1 MSCSVRALMAALA
14 AAAFGL
20 GCSNSPVVGTSDSG
34 SGTSCTPDCGA
45 GSTCSNGQCISDD
58 AGVAAEDA
66 GGGQGSED
74 GGAAAQDAGG
84 GQGGGD
90 GGTTAQDGGGGQ
102 GSDDGGSPS
111 ADGGIQPCKALSSKA
126 KRQSL
131 DIFIML
137 DRSSSMNESV
147 TSGGTRWSAVT
158 ASLNSFLGQTGM
170 EGISI
175 GLQYFPLG
183 TGDQRCEVA
192 NYSTPAV
199 EIAAIAQSGSMIS
212 SSMAGQS
219 LGSGTPTSAALTGA
233 IEHAKAWATAH
244 TEDAVVVVL
253 ATDGEPHDCDT
264 NIDNIAAIAAAG
276 ADATPKVLTFVIGV
290 GPSLDN
296 LNAIAKGGGTTSA
309 YLVTGDVSAQ
319 FLAALNG
326 IRGATTGCTYLLEDP
341 AGQLLDPTK
350 VNVEYKQG
358 GTTGV
363 GLLQVQGQSSCA
375 DNLDAWYYD
384 DPMTPS
390 KILICPATCAKIQ
403 QDVSAEVNV
412 LLGCK
417 TNSGP
422 N

>member
-14 AAAFGL
+14 AAAIGL
-20 GCSNSPVVGTSDSG
+20 GCSNSPVGGASDSG
-34 SGTSCTPDCGA
+34 SETSCTPACGA
-45 GSTCSNGQCISDD
+45 GSTCSNGQCTSDD
-58 AGVAAEDA
+58 GGAAVQDA

-84 GQGGGD
+84 GQGGDD
-90 GGTTAQDGGGGQ
+90 GGTAAQDGGGGQ

-111 ADGGIQPCKALSSKA
+111 TDGGIQPCQAISSKA
-126 KRQSL
+126 KRQPL

-170 EGISI
+170 EGISV

-192 NYSTPAV
+192 NYSAPAV
-199 EIAAIAQSGSMIS
+199 EIAAIAESGSMIS
-212 SSMAGQS
+212 SSMANQN
-219 LGSGTPTSAALTGA
+219 LGSGTPTSAALEGA

-253 ATDGEPHDCDT
+253 ATDGEPHECDT

-296 LNAIAKGGGTTSA
+296 LNAIAKGGGTTA
-309 YLVTGDVSAQ
+309 AFLVTGDVSTQ

-341 AGQLLDPTK
+341 AGQILDPTK
-350 VNVEYKQG
+350 VNVEYKQA
-358 GTTGV
+358 GTTSV
-363 GLLQVQGQSSCA
+363 GLVQVQGQSSCA
-375 DNLDAWYYD
+375 DNLDAGYYD

-390 KILICPATCAKIQ
+390 KILVCPATCAKIQ
-403 QDVSAEVNV
+403 QDVNAEVNV